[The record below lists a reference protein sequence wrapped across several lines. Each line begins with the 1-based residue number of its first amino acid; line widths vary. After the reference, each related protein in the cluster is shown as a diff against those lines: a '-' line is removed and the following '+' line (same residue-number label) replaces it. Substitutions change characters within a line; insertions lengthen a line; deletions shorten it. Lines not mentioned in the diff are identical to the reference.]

1 VQLTMSKP
9 AYPLTSVRFF
19 AASLVLFHHSVR
31 VFLPA
36 FSARGA
42 QGVPRDLVGIVTF
55 AFPVSVSFFFF
66 LSGYVLSFVYL
77 HNVQTFNT
85 RSFFAARFAR
95 LYPLYFVVLVL
106 ATPQFL
112 VTEVKK
118 YGTNIG
124 LAKTAGVFAANV
136 FMLQVW
142 KAQRLVRINQPSW
155 SLCVEVVFYLCFPLL
170 GVELWKLRGVR
181 LWMTAFVLYVGGQA
195 LVWML
200 RAHFHVQTV
209 LTLPPLHLPTFALGI
224 LLARWQTLQLERKG
238 SLPTR
243 VWQVHTVLA
252 SSAGGL
258 LASIFLI
265 PYFRVRA
272 PYHNGTLAPVF
283 AGFVWALSVI
293 STPLSRWLCRPWLV
307 NLGNASYALYLIH
320 TPILSVFQHFRWVTT
335 PYYAAYLALCIGLS
349 LVSFRYFE
357 TPTRLWLLAWI
368 HRRWLPATARSIA
381 EVTRT

>member
-293 STPLSRWLCRPWLV
+293 STPSAFPMGDHAVLCGIP
-307 NLGNASYALYLIH
+307 GALYWAEPGEL
-320 TPILSVFQHFRWVTT
+320 PLFRDPHPALVVGMDPQKMAACDRTVNRRGYEDMT
-335 PYYAAYLALCIGLS
+335 SIRGSSLCNCFRNGIPYPPG
-349 LVSFRYFE
+349 
-357 TPTRLWLLAWI
+357 
-368 HRRWLPATARSIA
+368 
-381 EVTRT
+381 